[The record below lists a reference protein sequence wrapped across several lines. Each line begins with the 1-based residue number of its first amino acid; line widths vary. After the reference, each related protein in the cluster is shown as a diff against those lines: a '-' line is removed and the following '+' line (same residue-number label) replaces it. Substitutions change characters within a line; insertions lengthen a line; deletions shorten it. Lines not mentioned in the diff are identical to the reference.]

1 MDLAG
6 IRWLVAFSALA
17 VIEKLDRY
25 LLNNQIVR
33 MR

>member
-1 MDLAG
+1 VG
-6 IRWLVAFSALA
+6 FSAMA
-17 VIEKLDRY
+17 TIEKLDRY